1 MKNKRKRNS
10 SIAPFL
16 AFSCHGKCHQYDVCI
31 SVCKYMHAYV
41 LSGFSCVQLFVTLWM
56 VAHQVPLSL
65 GFSSQEYWVVCHAL
79 LQGIFL
85 TQGLIPRLLCLQYWQ
100 AGSLSLAPPGTPSV
114 SLPLELSFTL
124 LFRS

>member
-1 MKNKRKRNS
+1 MKGNQDVLGCCS
-10 SIAPFL
+10 MWTL
-16 AFSCHGKCHQYDVCI
+16 AFNVLPIDIGVC
-31 SVCKYMHAYV
+31 M
-41 LSGFSCVQLFVTLWM
+41 LSRFSCVQLFVTLWT

-100 AGSLSLAPPGTPSV
+100 AY
-114 SLPLELSFTL
+114 LE
-124 LFRS
+124 RKVQ